1 MQHISLTPIDWE
13 LIDKPI
19 DQRDI
24 NNVGHQ
30 WASIKIPPSLWNEPP
45 MSTPTQPSKH
55 LNNAA
60 PKVVFSGIKDGDHRP
75 LCNNHVV
82 VCIDKPH
89 LINQFNMIPPRF
101 YSAWYDVSVHN
112 DPKWVMQE
120 GLPCFNF
127 DILITTDESWVGIVP
142 KDRLF
147 LTKRISKTRQAIA
160 INQFLRTA
168 DTHKAL
174 IVPTYGS
181 NWGDKHHPSYLGTE
195 LTGKIVIKP
204 EDGARGLCHFVVDF
218 DQVSVGP
225 FLRDLYGKTKI
236 AAIAE
241 KYAPH
246 AHLSHGQSWDDKES
260 QKVKDEGKFTFQRY
274 VDNIATEVRILT
286 NHVSDI
292 GFACIRSRIGE
303 DYKQATSATP
313 ILEDILSID
322 NNVLAEMFGNPEEYA
337 VFCQLLE
344 EVIGPM
350 QSVDLFFTEDGR
362 WGVCEYCNQYGIAGV
377 PRDYAVSSIS
387 DYVMY
392 CIDESRT
399 PHD

>member
-1 MQHISLTPIDWE
+1 MDL
-13 LIDKPI
+13 
-19 DQRDI
+19 
-24 NNVGHQ
+24 NVKQ
-30 WASIKIPPSLWNEPP
+30 TNFDERPYVTICIPPTLWNEPS

-55 LNNAA
+55 LNNSA
-60 PKVVFSGIKDGDHRP
+60 PKVAFTGIKDGDHRP
-75 LCNNHVV
+75 LINNHVV
-82 VCIDKPH
+82 VCIDEPH
-89 LINQFNMIPPRF
+89 SRNQLNMIPPRF
-101 YSAWYDVSVHN
+101 YSEWYDVSVHS

-127 DILITTDESWVGIVP
+127 DILITGDDKWVGIVP
-142 KDRLF
+142 KDQLF
-147 LTKRISKTRQAIA
+147 LTKRLSKTRQAIA

-168 DTHKAL
+168 NTHKAL

-181 NWGDKHHPSYLGTE
+181 NWGDKYHPSYLGTE

-236 AAIAE
+236 ADMAE

-246 AHLSHGQSWDDKES
+246 AHLSHGQAWDDEES
-260 QKVKDEGKFTFQRY
+260 QQVKDEGNFTFQRF

-286 NHVSDI
+286 NHVSDV
-292 GFACIRSRIGE
+292 GYACIRSRIGDE
-303 DYKQATSATP
+303 YKQATSATP
-313 ILEDILSID
+313 ILEDIKSID
-322 NNVLAEMFGNPEEYA
+322 GKVLGEMFGDPAEYA
-337 VFCQLLE
+337 IFCQLLE

-362 WGVCEYCNQYGIAGV
+362 WGICEYCNQYGIAGV
-377 PRDYAVSSIS
+377 PREYAVSSIS
-387 DYVMY
+387 DYVMH